1 MVSIEKYKEGFELDL
16 GKRVG
21 NMFRMLYKKV
31 KVCISFRILYKGRVL
46 REFIFKKVNNK
57 YCIYF
62 SLFYLYIY
70 LEINCRESLNKV
82 MYLLF

>member
-1 MVSIEKYKEGFELDL
+1 MVSIEKFKEGFELDL

-57 YCIYF
+57 FVYILVCF
-62 SLFYLYIY
+62 FYIY
-70 LEINCRESLNKV
+70 I
-82 MYLLF
+82 